1 MQAMPTFQPGQRVH
15 LVDKK
20 GRQYALTLKAG
31 DRFQYSGETIPHDD
45 LIGQPDG
52 TMVRLSGGKTM
63 MALMP
68 TLAEYTLKMP
78 RGAQVLYPKDIAMIL
93 MWADVYPG
101 ASVFEAGVGSAAL
114 TLGLLRAV
122 GDRGRVV
129 SYERREDF
137 ARTAIK
143 NIERFLGPVA
153 NFHLVQR
160 DAHEGIGW
168 DVDGTPH
175 VFDRVILDLPEPWNV
190 VPHVPAVLRTGGI
203 YLSFVPTVPQVVQ
216 TVEALQ
222 RTRAFGL
229 IETFETLV
237 RHWNIDGRSVRPDL
251 RMIAHSGFLTVARRM
266 EKGEAPAES
275 AVVSG
280 DEGEAEDPV
289 CDGG

>member
-1 MQAMPTFQPGQRVH
+1 MPTFQPGQRVH

-20 GRQYALTLKAG
+20 RRQYALTLKAG
-31 DRFQYSGETIPHDD
+31 DRFQHSGETILHDD
-45 LIGQPDG
+45 LIGRPDG
-52 TMVRLSGGKTM
+52 TMVRLSGGKPMT
-63 MALMP
+63 ALIP

-122 GDRGRVV
+122 GGRGRVV

-137 ARTAIK
+137 ARTAMK

-160 DAHEGIGW
+160 DAYEGIGC
-168 DVDGTPH
+168 DVAGTPH

-190 VPHVPAVLRTGGI
+190 VPHVPAALRPGGI

-222 RTRAFGL
+222 RTGTFGL

-251 RMIAHSGFLTVARRM
+251 RMIAHSGFITVARRM
-266 EKGEAPAES
+266 EKRDDSAGPNPAV
-275 AVVSG
+275 ASG
-280 DEGEAEDPV
+280 DEGESEAPV
-289 CDGG
+289 FDGG